1 VFSRDDTGAAIHGNQ
16 LARFQATSRIYRAH
30 HSWDAV
36 LARHLGYVWPDA
48 SRRRLWLVPPDSQAA
63 RVEAAYVDLSRP
75 ASETLTI

>member
-36 LARHLGYVWPDA
+36 LARHLGCV
-48 SRRRLWLVPPDSQAA
+48 
-63 RVEAAYVDLSRP
+63 
-75 ASETLTI
+75 